1 MRKIEVISI
10 PVKDQ
15 QKSKDF
21 YVNKIG
27 FTVLVEAPM
36 GNGQDWVQLGLPGTE
51 TSITLVTWFD
61 KMPPG
66 SIQGLVLSS
75 ENIKND
81 MKELSAKGVKI
92 GELQNTPWG
101 IFCWFTDPDGN
112 SWTLHEN
119 PAKQ

>member
-10 PVKDQ
+10 PVTDQ

-21 YVNKIG
+21 YINQIG
-27 FTVLVEAPM
+27 FRLIVEAPM
-36 GNGQDWVQLGLPGTE
+36 GNGQTWVQLGLPGTE

-66 SIQGLVLSS
+66 TIQGLVLSS
-75 ENIKND
+75 ENIEND
-81 MKELSAKGVKI
+81 MKELSSKGVKI
-92 GELQNTPWG
+92 GELQKTPWG

-112 SWTLHEN
+112 SWTLHEK
-119 PAKQ
+119 PAQQ